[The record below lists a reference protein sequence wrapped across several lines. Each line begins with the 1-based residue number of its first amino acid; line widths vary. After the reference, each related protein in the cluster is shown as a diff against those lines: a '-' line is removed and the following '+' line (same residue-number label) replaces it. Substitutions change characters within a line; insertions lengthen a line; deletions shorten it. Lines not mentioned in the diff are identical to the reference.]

1 MEFNLQE
8 LSEDLDVSPDGS
20 RKSKPAAA
28 CAVFTIHQSTRA
40 SSRFYRLNSMT
51 RMSGGSSPA
60 RIGRE
65 WRISGRSSLMLTPE
79 TTREEAGCGAT
90 IKRYQRLRRRW

>member
-1 MEFNLQE
+1 LRACAGFARPEDDAAHPLLEFNLQE
-8 LSEDLDVSPDGS
+8 LSEDLDVSPGGS

-51 RMSGGSSPA
+51 
-60 RIGRE
+60 
-65 WRISGRSSLMLTPE
+65 
-79 TTREEAGCGAT
+79 
-90 IKRYQRLRRRW
+90 